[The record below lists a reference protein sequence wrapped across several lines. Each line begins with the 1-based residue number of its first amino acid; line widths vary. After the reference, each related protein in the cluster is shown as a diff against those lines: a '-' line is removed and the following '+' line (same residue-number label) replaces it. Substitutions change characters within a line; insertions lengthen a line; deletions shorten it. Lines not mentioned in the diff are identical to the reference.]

1 MVNPVR
7 SFGHPL
13 SIIRSRGDL
22 VPLSWSFRSGRII
35 FHMANRPP
43 KVDTAGSQAVIIE
56 RLRGLLA
63 SIPVGTPAKRD
74 EIRREVRRL
83 IELTSDL
90 RRLARL
96 RLSALTPL
104 KSARDRILAYLK
116 LFIGEIIDGKE
127 LAVVSGIQ
135 EYARRVRE
143 LRVQFGYKISTG
155 TTCDDLRP
163 DQYRLDAADPDADA
177 AEKWK
182 LMNEIRRRKGLRG
195 MDRALEL
202 LKAYVGKPVTGDAI
216 KYVAKIR
223 SAERRVRQ
231 LRTEFGWRIVTR
243 HTGRPELPNDAY
255 VLETMQ
261 QLPEHDRHIPD
272 DVYDKVLERDKYKCR
287 RCDWTLKD
295 RNPAGRRQFLE
306 VHHIA
311 YHHKGGTNDPDNLV
325 TLCNVDHD
333 EVHRKGIPEKDLS
346 AWLKQGRK
354 PV

>member
-1 MVNPVR
+1 
-7 SFGHPL
+7 
-13 SIIRSRGDL
+13 
-22 VPLSWSFRSGRII
+22 
-35 FHMANRPP
+35 MANKRM
-43 KVDTAGSQAVIIE
+43 KSDTAGNQAAVIE
-56 RLRGLLA
+56 RVRRLLA
-63 SIPVGTPAKRD
+63 SIPAGTPAKRD
-74 EIRREVRRL
+74 EIRSEVRRL
-83 IELTSDL
+83 IEITGDL
-90 RRLARL
+90 RRLAKL
-96 RLSALTPL
+96 RLSALTPMT
-104 KSARDRILAYLK
+104 SATDRILAYLK
-116 LFIGEIIDGKE
+116 LFVGEVLDGKE

-182 LMNEIRRRKGLRG
+182 LMNEIRRKKGLSG

-272 DVYDKVLERDKYKCR
+272 NVYDKVLERDKYKCR
-287 RCDWTLKD
+287 RCDWSLET
-295 RNPAGRRQFLE
+295 RNPAERRQFLE

-333 EVHRKGIPEKDLS
+333 EVHRKDISEKDLT
-346 AWLKQGRK
+346 AWIKQGRK
-354 PV
+354 PA